1 MKRIFW
7 IVAFSVLSLTL
18 LSCGGGGGSSSG
30 SLDKPRG
37 EPQGVPSSVQLLPN
51 FAITQA
57 SGGQITVSAKVLDGN
72 GVPVGDVPVT
82 FVKVTSN
89 GDLAPTSG
97 VTTNQG
103 IATATVS
110 STTAGFVTVEASIA
124 VGGSQVRDTQTMLFV
139 EGSPSSLRPTLT
151 LSVEGNGDPFVLF
164 ENINDTDVNV
174 TARVLDIGNGPV
186 FGSQVTFGSESS
198 EVSFPLGNT
207 AVTNQL
213 GEASVLVRVTP
224 EVLRDVGTTLSITA
238 SADIGAFNVVTLFT
252 EPVTVASVQ
261 VSANPASVD
270 SGGQADVFAQAL
282 TTAGTGVPDG
292 TTINFTTSSGG
303 IEPFSQTPDQGV
315 EGVAGAQFTAPT
327 LTEGAGNVSATVT
340 ASVGGKSGTTRITVI
355 APPAPPVT
363 PTALAV
369 TPTAAP
375 NTSCSSTVTQS
386 FVVTGGTP
394 KYTVTPSIAIVQP
407 TLTATGFNV
416 TPTATACSFVPVAGS
431 VTVSLVVSDSGTPVQ
446 TATATITITNP

>member
-110 STTAGFVTVEASIA
+110 STTAGFVTIEASIA

-213 GEASVLVRVTP
+213 GEAAVLVRVTP

-252 EPVTVASVQ
+252 RPVTVASVQ

-270 SGGQADVFAQAL
+270 SGGQADVSALAL

-292 TTINFTTSSGG
+292 TIINFTTTSGG
-303 IEPFSQTPDQGV
+303 IEPFSQTPSQGV
-315 EGVAGAQFTAPT
+315 VGVASSQFTAPT
-327 LTEGAGNVSATVT
+327 LAEGAGNVSATVT

-355 APPAPPVT
+355 A
-363 PTALAV
+363 
-369 TPTAAP
+369 
-375 NTSCSSTVTQS
+375 
-386 FVVTGGTP
+386 
-394 KYTVTPSIAIVQP
+394 
-407 TLTATGFNV
+407 
-416 TPTATACSFVPVAGS
+416 
-431 VTVSLVVSDSGTPVQ
+431 
-446 TATATITITNP
+446 